1 MTAIMTAAALLLL
14 CGCAGDYAGYEND
27 GGRARYDQ
35 YVDRPGYYDFGRP
48 VIFAPVE
55 QTRPQ

>member
-1 MTAIMTAAALLLL
+1 MNAMIAGAVFLIFS
-14 CGCAGDYAGYEND
+14 GCAAEYPGYEND

-35 YVDRPGYYDFGRP
+35 YTDRPGYYDFGRP

-55 QTRPQ
+55 QNVTE